1 MTVLSIDQKR
11 RTSTTTSLQIG
22 TSMKSM
28 KISKKGTQSLILK
41 RLKGTMIQSVTKTN
55 KIIKSTLVNV
65 TQSITRTQRA
75 TTKENVHLI
84 PFTGKANKSMVR
96 DFK

>member
-1 MTVLSIDQKR
+1 
-11 RTSTTTSLQIG
+11 
-22 TSMKSM
+22 
-28 KISKKGTQSLILK
+28 
-41 RLKGTMIQSVTKTN
+41 MIQSVTKTN